1 MNLFNQKKNKAFNY
15 KPKLREE
22 AVKPSNE
29 MSSKWDE
36 LKQTRKHQGK
46 KGIRLTGWLVIFI
59 LVIVLWYVLNNYEL

>member
-1 MNLFNQKKNKAFNY
+1 MNLFNQRKNKAFSY
-15 KPKLREE
+15 KSKFQKEE
-22 AVKPSNE
+22 QKPSSE

-46 KGIRLTGWLVIFI
+46 KGVRLSGWLIIFV